1 MNAFVK
7 AASEIRVGYGLDE
20 NIQMG
25 PLRDIEKKKRLVG
38 VVQKGIDDGAKLLLD
53 GRNIKVIGDFPHDA
67 FLNPSVFTEVT
78 PDMYIGREELFGPI
92 AAIMRAKT
100 LEEAIDMIHGNPF
113 GNASSIFT
121 QNGKWAR
128 RFIHD
133 VEAGNIGINIGIAAP
148 MAFFPFAG
156 MKNSFYGVLHGQREG
171 IDFFTDRKVAI
182 QRWF

>member
-1 MNAFVK
+1 MN
-7 AASEIRVGYGLDE
+7 
-20 NIQMG
+20 
-25 PLRDIEKKKRLVG
+25 
-38 VVQKGIDDGAKLLLD
+38 QKI
-53 GRNIKVIGDFPHDA
+53 
-67 FLNPSVFTEVT
+67 
-78 PDMYIGREELFGPI
+78 
-92 AAIMRAKT
+92 
-100 LEEAIDMIHGNPF
+100 
-113 GNASSIFT
+113 IFT